1 MSATETENAEM
12 CKLALLAPYLEIF
25 VEGKGCL
32 ASKALQWLA
41 DSVESA
47 KNIRIYSANQMYR
60 KSA

>member
-1 MSATETENAEM
+1 MS
-12 CKLALLAPYLEIF
+12 KLALLAPYLEIL

-47 KNIRIYSANQMYR
+47 KNIRTFDANQINR
-60 KSA
+60 KYVKAIPHSYANT